1 MANESTYTDISTL
14 IANVYENAMHAA
26 FEGNVV
32 TPHINVW
39 QDSSSPAPRI
49 FGSYSGG
56 TFLAVA
62 ESADNAAQA
71 FNAAASGTATPAVYA
86 QMIELTNRRLR
97 AEPGRAIR
105 EAGIH
110 LGNTLSSAVD
120 TSLVGLFASLTAG
133 TAGSTTGGTL
143 TWSDVFRAQAYIR
156 TQKVAGP
163 YTCILHPVHWWHLTA
178 ASSGVPTLMQSE
190 KIKDSVVGTFY
201 QASFGGIDFFVD
213 ANITSG
219 TAAVGAM
226 FARDSMYLDIRQPF
240 KIEPQYFA
248 KISGNGG
255 WELNASM
262 EYAYGVYKPLYGA
275 QLVGTT
281 S

>member
-1 MANESTYTDISTL
+1 MANESTYTGISTL
-14 IANVYENAMHAA
+14 VANVYQNAIHAA
-26 FEGNVV
+26 VEGNVIS
-32 TPHINVW
+32 PHIEVW
-39 QDSSSPAPRI
+39 QDSTSPAPRV

-71 FNAAASGTATPAVYA
+71 FNASAGGTLTPAVYA
-86 QMIELTNRRLR
+86 QMIEMTNRRLR
-97 AEPGRAIR
+97 AEPGRAQR

-110 LGNTLSSAVD
+110 LGNTLAAAVD
-120 TSLVGLFASLTAG
+120 TQLAGLFSSLTGGTAG
-133 TAGSTTGGTL
+133 TAGGTL
-143 TWSDVFRAQAYIR
+143 TWANVFRAQAYIR

-163 YTCILHPVHWWHLTA
+163 YTCVLHPVQWYYLTS

-190 KIKDSVVGTFY
+190 AIKDSVVGTFY

-226 FARDSMYLDIRQPF
+226 FARDAMVLDIRQPF

-262 EYAYGVYKPLYGA
+262 EYAYGVYQPTHGA
-275 QLVGTT
+275 QLIGT
-281 S
+281 SA

>member
-1 MANESTYTDISTL
+1 MANEATYADIATL
-14 IANVYENAMHAA
+14 VANVYNNAIHAA
-26 FEGNVV
+26 VEGNVIS
-32 TPHINVW
+32 PHIQVW
-39 QDSSSPAPRI
+39 QDSDSPAPRV

-62 ESADNAAQA
+62 ESADNEAQA
-71 FNAAASGTATPAVYA
+71 FNAASSGTLTPAVYG

-97 AEPGRAIR
+97 AEPGRAMR
-105 EAGIH
+105 EAGVH
-110 LGNTLSSAVD
+110 LGNTLASAVD
-120 TSLVGLFASLTAG
+120 TQLAGLFSTLTAG
-133 TAGSTTGGTL
+133 TVGTAGGTL
-143 TWSDVFRAQAYIR
+143 TWANVFLAQANIR
-156 TQKVAGP
+156 SKKVAGP
-163 YTCILHPVHWWHLTA
+163 YTCVLHPVQWYYLTSA
-178 ASSGVPTLMQSE
+178 ASGVPTLMQSE
-190 KIKDSVVGTFY
+190 AIKDSVVGTFY

-226 FARDSMYLDIRQPF
+226 FAREAMVLDIRQPF

-262 EYAYGVYKPLYGA
+262 EYAYGLYRPTYGA
-275 QLVGTT
+275 TMIGT
-281 S
+281 SA

>member
-1 MANESTYTDISTL
+1 MANESTYTGISTL
-14 IANVYENAMHAA
+14 VANVYNNAIHAA
-26 FEGNVV
+26 VEGNVIS
-32 TPHINVW
+32 PHIQVW
-39 QDSSSPAPRI
+39 QDSDSPAPRV

-71 FNAAASGTATPAVYA
+71 FNAASSGTLTPAVYA
-86 QMIELTNRRLR
+86 QMIEMTNRRLR
-97 AEPGRAIR
+97 AEPGRAQR
-105 EAGIH
+105 EAGVH
-110 LGNTLSSAVD
+110 LGNTLASAVD
-120 TSLVGLFASLTAG
+120 TQLAGLFSSLTAG
-133 TAGSTTGGTL
+133 TAGTAGGTL
-143 TWSDVFRAQAYIR
+143 TWANVFRAQAYIR

-163 YTCILHPVHWWHLTA
+163 YTVVLHPVQWYYLTSA
-178 ASSGVPTLMQSE
+178 ASGVPTLMQSE
-190 KIKDSVVGTFY
+190 AIKDSVVGTFY
-201 QASFGGIDFFVD
+201 QASFGGMDFYVD

-226 FARDSMYLDIRQPF
+226 FARDAMVLDIRQPF

-262 EYAYGVYKPLYGA
+262 EYAYGVYQPTYGA
-275 QLVGTT
+275 QLIGT
-281 S
+281 SA

>member
-1 MANESTYTDISTL
+1 MANESTYTGISTL
-14 IANVYENAMHAA
+14 VANVYNNAIHAA
-26 FEGNVV
+26 VEGNVIS
-32 TPHINVW
+32 PHIEVW
-39 QDSSSPAPRI
+39 QDSDSPAPRV

-71 FNAAASGTATPAVYA
+71 FNAASSGTLTPAVYG

-97 AEPGRAIR
+97 AEPGRAMR
-105 EAGIH
+105 EAGVH
-110 LGNTLSSAVD
+110 LGNTLASSVD
-120 TSLVGLFASLTAG
+120 TQLAGLFSSLTGGTVG
-133 TAGSTTGGTL
+133 TAGGTL
-143 TWSDVFRAQAYIR
+143 TWANVFLAQAKIR
-156 TQKVAGP
+156 AQKVAGP
-163 YTCILHPVHWWHLTA
+163 YTCVLHPVQWYYLTS

-190 KIKDSVVGTFY
+190 AIKDSVVGTFY

-226 FARDSMYLDIRQPF
+226 FAREAMVLDIRQPF

-262 EYAYGVYKPLYGA
+262 EYAYGLYRPTYGA
-275 QLVGTT
+275 TMIGT
-281 S
+281 SS

>member
-1 MANESTYTDISTL
+1 MANESTYTGISTL
-14 IANVYENAMHAA
+14 VANVYQNAIHAA
-26 FEGNVV
+26 VEGNVIS
-32 TPHINVW
+32 PHIEVW
-39 QDSSSPAPRI
+39 QDSTSPAPRV

-62 ESADNAAQA
+62 ESGDNSAQA
-71 FNAAASGTATPAVYA
+71 FNASAGGTLTPAVYA
-86 QMIELTNRRLR
+86 QMIEMTNRRLR
-97 AEPGRAIR
+97 AEPGRAQR

-110 LGNTLSSAVD
+110 LGNTLAAAVD
-120 TSLVGLFASLTAG
+120 TQLAGLFSSLTGGTAG
-133 TAGSTTGGTL
+133 TAGGTL
-143 TWSDVFRAQAYIR
+143 TWANVFRAQAYIR

-163 YTCILHPVHWWHLTA
+163 YTVVLHPVQWYYLTSA
-178 ASSGVPTLMQSE
+178 ASGVPTLMQSE
-190 KIKDSVVGTFY
+190 AIKDSVVGTFY
-201 QASFGGIDFFVD
+201 QASFGGMDFYVD

-226 FARDSMYLDIRQPF
+226 FARDAMVLDIRQPF

-262 EYAYGVYKPLYGA
+262 EYAYGVYQPTHGA
-275 QLVGTT
+275 QLIGT
-281 S
+281 SA

>member
-1 MANESTYTDISTL
+1 MANESTYTGISTL
-14 IANVYENAMHAA
+14 VANVYQNAIHAA
-26 FEGNVV
+26 TEGNVIS
-32 TPHINVW
+32 PHIEVW
-39 QDSSSPAPRI
+39 QDSTSPAPRV

-62 ESADNAAQA
+62 ESGDNSAQA
-71 FNAAASGTATPAVYA
+71 FNATAGGTLTPAVYA
-86 QMIELTNRRLR
+86 QMIEMTNRRLR
-97 AEPGRAIR
+97 AEPGRAQR

-110 LGNTLSSAVD
+110 LGNTLAAAVD
-120 TSLVGLFASLTAG
+120 TQLAGLFSSLTGGTVG
-133 TAGSTTGGTL
+133 TAGGTL
-143 TWSDVFRAQAYIR
+143 TWANVFRAQAYIR

-163 YTCILHPVHWWHLTA
+163 YTCVLHPVQWYYLTS

-190 KIKDSVVGTFY
+190 AIKDSVVGTFY

-226 FARDSMYLDIRQPF
+226 FARDAMVLDIRQPF

-262 EYAYGVYKPLYGA
+262 EYAYGVYQPTHGA
-275 QLVGTT
+275 QLIGT
-281 S
+281 SA

>member
-1 MANESTYTDISTL
+1 MANESTYTGISTL
-14 IANVYENAMHAA
+14 VANVYNNAIHAA
-26 FEGNVV
+26 VEGNVIS
-32 TPHINVW
+32 PHIEVW
-39 QDSSSPAPRI
+39 QDSDSPAPRV

-62 ESADNAAQA
+62 ESADNVAQA
-71 FNAAASGTATPAVYA
+71 FNAASSGTLTPAVYG

-97 AEPGRAIR
+97 AEPGRAMR
-105 EAGIH
+105 EAGVH
-110 LGNTLSSAVD
+110 LGNTLASAVD
-120 TSLVGLFASLTAG
+120 TQLAGLFSSLTGGTVG
-133 TAGSTTGGTL
+133 TAGGTL
-143 TWSDVFRAQAYIR
+143 TWANVFRAQAYIR

-163 YTCILHPVHWWHLTA
+163 YTCVLHPVQWYYLTS

-190 KIKDSVVGTFY
+190 AIKDSVVGTFY

-226 FARDSMYLDIRQPF
+226 FAREAMVLDIRQPF

-262 EYAYGVYKPLYGA
+262 EYAYGLYRPTYGA
-275 QLVGTT
+275 TMIGT
-281 S
+281 SS

>member
-1 MANESTYTDISTL
+1 MANESTYTGISTL
-14 IANVYENAMHAA
+14 VANVYNNAIHAA
-26 FEGNVV
+26 VEGNVIS
-32 TPHINVW
+32 PHIEVW
-39 QDSSSPAPRI
+39 QDSDSPAPRV

-71 FNAAASGTATPAVYA
+71 FNAAASGTLTPAVYA

-97 AEPGRAIR
+97 AEPGRAQR

-110 LGNTLSSAVD
+110 LGNTLASSVD
-120 TSLVGLFASLTAG
+120 TQLAGLFSSLTGGTVG
-133 TAGSTTGGTL
+133 TAGGTL
-143 TWSDVFRAQAYIR
+143 TWANIFLAQAKMR
-156 TQKVAGP
+156 TNKLAGP
-163 YTCILHPVHWWHLTA
+163 YTCILHPVQWYYLTS

-190 KIKDSVVGTFY
+190 AIKDSVVGTFY

-219 TAAVGAM
+219 TAAVGGMFVRDAM
-226 FARDSMYLDIRQPF
+226 VLDIRQPF
-240 KIEPQYFA
+240 KIEPQYDA

-262 EYAYGVYKPLYGA
+262 EYAYGVYQPTHGVN
-275 QLVGTT
+275 LVGT
-281 S
+281 SS

>member
-1 MANESTYTDISTL
+1 MANEATYTGISTL
-14 IANVYENAMHAA
+14 VANVYNNAIHAA
-26 FEGNVV
+26 VEGNVIS
-32 TPHINVW
+32 PHIEVW
-39 QDSSSPAPRI
+39 QDSDSPAPRV

-62 ESADNAAQA
+62 ESADSSAQA
-71 FNAAASGTATPAVYA
+71 FNAASSGTLTPAVYA
-86 QMIELTNRRLR
+86 QMIEMTNRRLR
-97 AEPGRAIR
+97 AEPGRAQR
-105 EAGIH
+105 EAGVH
-110 LGNTLSSAVD
+110 LGNTLASAVD
-120 TSLVGLFASLTAG
+120 TQLAGLFSSLTAG
-133 TAGSTTGGTL
+133 DVGSAGSTL
-143 TWSDVFRAQAYIR
+143 TWANVFLAQANIR

-163 YTCILHPVHWWHLTA
+163 YTCILHPVQWYYLTS

-190 KIKDSVVGTFY
+190 AIKDSVVGTFY

-219 TAAVGAM
+219 TAAVGGM
-226 FARDSMYLDIRQPF
+226 FAREAMVLDIRQPF

-262 EYAYGVYKPLYGA
+262 EYAYGVYRPTYGSKMI
-275 QLVGTT
+275 GT
-281 S
+281 SS